1 MHLRRRFPLPTQHR
15 ARESK
20 EWCTGVAT
28 PFITVAES
36 GAPQR
41 ELIMSFRIAL
51 FAVLAAC
58 VSLEAMATTVIHAG
72 NVTTLSNTLPD
83 ANDLWVLTDDIPKV
97 NGFVLKPEG
106 MCRDDICI
114 PLRQDEDSD
123 LVLSRSGKKWLS
135 LTQFARNLKQAYAR
149 DLETDTWS
157 FGDIPLTRDRFLHA
171 AMAPDFELQDRQGK
185 SVRLSDFRGKKV
197 MLVTWASWC
206 GCRLDVAAWQ
216 PIYEELKGQNFELIS
231 VAEDTAGEAAAGPI
245 IDAAKPTYTTLIDT
259 KHRISALY
267 DFVNVP
273 SAAWI
278 DESGRIVRINEG
290 TYAKTH
296 KLGTTTIG
304 TDTYTPALR
313 DWVAKGSKSQ
323 HVWTAQQVTQKIR
336 GRSSDE
342 AKADVLFAL
351 GTYFYDQKNE
361 QKAGEYWGQ
370 ARGLFPDSW
379 NIHRQDWSIT
389 DRQNAGRNYQQKRQA
404 LEKPYYRDLELK

>member
-1 MHLRRRFPLPTQHR
+1 
-15 ARESK
+15 
-20 EWCTGVAT
+20 
-28 PFITVAES
+28 
-36 GAPQR
+36 
-41 ELIMSFRIAL
+41 MSFRIAL
-51 FAVLAAC
+51 FAALAAC

-123 LVLSRSGKKWLS
+123 LVLSRSGKKWFS
-135 LTQFARNLKQAYAR
+135 LTQFARNLKQAFAR

-171 AMAPDFELQDRQGK
+171 AMAPDFELKDRQGK
-185 SVRLSDFRGKKV
+185 SVKLSDFRGKKV

-296 KLGTTTIG
+296 KLGNTTIG
-304 TDTYTPALR
+304 TDDYTPALR

-323 HVWTAQQVTQKIR
+323 YVWTAQQVTQKIR

-370 ARGLFPDSW
+370 ARSLFPDSW